1 MFEVVLV
8 IFCVLA
14 IAFFLGMIGDKVPE
28 NRKNFTYAFCT
39 LAFAITALIIINI
52 IFN

>member
-1 MFEVVLV
+1 MFEVILV

-14 IAFFLGMIGDKVPE
+14 ILFFLGMIGDKVPE
-28 NRKNFTYAFCT
+28 NRKNFTYAFCI
-39 LAFAITALIIINI
+39 LAFAITVLIVVSI